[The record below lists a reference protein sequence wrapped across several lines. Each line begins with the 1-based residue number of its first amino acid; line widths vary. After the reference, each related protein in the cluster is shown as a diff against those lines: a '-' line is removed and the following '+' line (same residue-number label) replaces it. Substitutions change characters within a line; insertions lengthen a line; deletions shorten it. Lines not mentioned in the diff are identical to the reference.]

1 MQRILIVL
9 VVGLMAVGC
18 LTPEQKQKTLRDSVV
33 GEYEFKLDGTTRKA
47 VLLENG
53 VYELYENGEKQ
64 TEHKWSIVDGE
75 IHAAIGSEFIAVFRI
90 NADKSITWI
99 AGIRNGKRKDR
110 PKEDQT
116 TFKKIK

>member
-1 MQRILIVL
+1 MKSLIVL
-9 VVGLMAVGC
+9 VVGLLAVGC

-33 GEYEFKLDGTTRKA
+33 GEYERKVNTSDGFKR
-47 VLLENG
+47 VFLENG
-53 VYELYENGEKQ
+53 IVEDYLNDKRASKERWKL
-64 TEHKWSIVDGE
+64 VDGK
-75 IHAAIGSEFIAVFRI
+75 IHRWHRPRLIFIYRI

-99 AGIRNGKRKDR
+99 AEIEGGKRKDR